1 MQAREELRLRDGF
14 LVTTLTWVLV
24 GATSAVP
31 FMLGPTGMSL
41 TDAYFEATSGLTTT
55 GATVYV
61 GLDRLPPSLLFYRQS
76 LQFLGG
82 MGIVILAVAIL
93 PMLRVGGSQLFR
105 AETTGPVKDTK
116 LTPRIAETARALW
129 LVYVGLNAA
138 CALAFWLGGMELL
151 DAIGHAFAAIATGGF
166 STHDASIGYFD
177 SPLLE
182 ALCVFFMFL
191 GGVNFS
197 LHFVAW
203 QRASAAHYFNDPE
216 LRAYAGVVLAASV
229 VVATGVYAAGVFG
242 SVVESLR
249 HATFQ
254 VVSNLT
260 TTGFTTTGF
269 FTWPGFAPMLLI
281 LIGFVGGCSGSTSG
295 GMKVV
300 RIVILFRQGARE
312 LLQLVHPKGRFM
324 VKLGRTSVPGQVL
337 AAVTGFCTLYV
348 FSFMVMTLL
357 LTAVGVD
364 LVTAWSAIAACIN
377 NMGPA
382 LGVAGPHFRDLNDA
396 ASWICTFAMILGR
409 LEVFTVL
416 VLFTRAFWKE

>member
-1 MQAREELRLRDGF
+1 MD
-14 LVTTLTWVLV
+14 
-24 GATSAVP
+24 
-31 FMLGPTGMSL
+31 
-41 TDAYFEATSGLTTT
+41 
-55 GATVYV
+55 
-61 GLDRLPPSLLFYRQS
+61 
-76 LQFLGG
+76 
-82 MGIVILAVAIL
+82 
-93 PMLRVGGSQLFR
+93 
-105 AETTGPVKDTK
+105 
-116 LTPRIAETARALW
+116 
-129 LVYVGLNAA
+129 
-138 CALAFWLGGMELL
+138 LL

-166 STHDASIGYFD
+166 STHDASFGYFD

-216 LRAYAGVVLAASV
+216 LRAYAGIVLAASV
-229 VVATGVYAAGVFG
+229 VVAAGVYATGVFA

-269 FTWPGFAPMLLI
+269 FTWPGFAPMLLV